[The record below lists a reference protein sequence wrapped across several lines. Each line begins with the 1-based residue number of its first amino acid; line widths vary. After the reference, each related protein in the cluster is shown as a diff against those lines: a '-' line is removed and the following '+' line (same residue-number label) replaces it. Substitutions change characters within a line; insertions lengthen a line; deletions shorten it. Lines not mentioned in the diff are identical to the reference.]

1 MITFN
6 DLILE
11 KIFLLLENI
20 MILLLIMIWKKCTY
34 VVVFFPDAIKLSER
48 KCYIKL
54 YDQSNQV
61 LIQNII
67 FKSLNGFIFK
77 SRKFFMKFI
86 NMIFLLF

>member
-61 LIQNII
+61 LIKNII
-67 FKSLNGFIFK
+67 FKSWGFICK
-77 SRKFFMKFI
+77 SRKFFMKFV
-86 NMIFLLF
+86 NLIFLLF